1 MAFWDYFFKKKTESS
16 ASHAVDRIKFVLQS
30 DRTGLP
36 QETLERIKNDIISV
50 LSKYVDIETAELDF
64 NITKA
69 PNEHGAMTPAL
80 CANIPIKGV
89 KRNSP
94 ADNTKAAA
102 STTEAAKKTTGT
114 TETAKSTETT
124 KSNAASDSAKS
135 TEGSKEVTNNSI
147 ASDTAKSSETAKSG
161 AASDGSDSSVSG
173 AASDSTKN
181 ADATKGNTSLSGVKS
196 AEGVTDTVK
205 NSAGTT
211 DSAKSVTAEAASI
224 KTVASKSVETTVK
237 TVEDVKK
244 NDDDGSGLSSALDK
258 TFVFKKD

>member
-1 MAFWDYFFKKKTESS
+1 M
-16 ASHAVDRIKFVLQS
+16 
-30 DRTGLP
+30 
-36 QETLERIKNDIISV
+36 ERIKNDIISV

-94 ADNTKAAA
+94 ADNTKATA

-114 TETAKSTETT
+114 TESAKSMETT

-147 ASDTAKSSETAKSG
+147 ASDTAKSSETAKS
-161 AASDGSDSSVSG
+161 
-173 AASDSTKN
+173 
-181 ADATKGNTSLSGVKS
+181 NTSLSGAKS
-196 AEGVTDTVK
+196 AEGFTDTVK

-224 KTVASKSVETTVK
+224 KTVTSKSVETAVK
-237 TVEDVKK
+237 TVEDGKK